1 MKKFI
6 CLIFVTIILISV
18 TFAST
23 TETISIGPGYG
34 FGAEFTND
42 AQTVIHGP
50 AIAFTGI
57 TKFNNSKLAL
67 FADAAVGFPLEII
80 SDLGK
85 VKRKDYNM
93 LISLDAAFGLGYQ
106 SKLKNAPLYSTTGIG
121 LYINELG
128 ATTDY
133 VGIVAIGFGGS
144 LFVDLQYFFN
154 DNWFV
159 DFTLRDNFVFYNLS
173 IIKTASGSNTVTN
186 TDFGM
191 YANAKIGVGYKFDF
205 D

>member
-1 MKKFI
+1 
-6 CLIFVTIILISV
+6 
-18 TFAST
+18 
-23 TETISIGPGYG
+23 
-34 FGAEFTND
+34 
-42 AQTVIHGP
+42 
-50 AIAFTGI
+50 
-57 TKFNNSKLAL
+57 
-67 FADAAVGFPLEII
+67 
-80 SDLGK
+80 
-85 VKRKDYNM
+85 M

-173 IIKTASGSNTVTN
+173 IIITASGSNTVTN

>member
-1 MKKFI
+1 MKKNI
-6 CLIFVTIILISV
+6 CLIFVTIILTSAM
-18 TFAST
+18 FAST

-133 VGIVAIGFGGS
+133 VGIVAFGFGGS